1 MMRAGGA
8 SHGGT
13 MDKLDVILLIGR
25 PAAGKSETID
35 FLKQL
40 PDEKR
45 LQEYH
50 IAPFEEL
57 DDFLYVWQTFENDT
71 IRQSMGL
78 GRRDTDDA
86 LYFLDDRIWDF
97 FIERIDLDYR
107 KKLARDPL
115 FLEHHT
121 VMMEFA
127 RGESN
132 GFANA
137 FQHLSDDL
145 LSRAAILYIDV
156 SFEESLR
163 KNHRRYRP
171 EQADSILYH
180 SLEDAKMERY
190 YKINDWARLSEGHD
204 EGFITV
210 KGHQVPFAVFHN
222 EPEKTLDPELLGAA
236 LRDVTG
242 RLVKLFTH
250 KG

>member
-1 MMRAGGA
+1 ME
-8 SHGGT
+8 
-13 MDKLDVILLIGR
+13 KLDVILLIGR
-25 PAAGKSETID
+25 PASGKSETID
-35 FLKQL
+35 FLKRL

-45 LQEYH
+45 LREYH

-57 DDFLYVWQTFENDT
+57 DDFVYVWQTFENDA

-97 FIERIDLDYR
+97 FIERIDLDFR
-107 KKLARDPL
+107 KKLTRDPL
-115 FLEHHT
+115 FLEYHT

-127 RGESN
+127 RGGENSY
-132 GFANA
+132 ACA
-137 FQHLSDDL
+137 FEHLSDDV
-145 LSRAAILYIDV
+145 LSHAAILYIDV

-163 KNHRRYRP
+163 KNRRRYRP

-180 SLEDAKMERY
+180 SLEDAKMNRY
-190 YKINDWARLSEGHD
+190 YKVNDWELLSEGHD
-204 EGFITV
+204 EGFVAV

-222 EPEKTLDPELLGAA
+222 EPEKTLDPELLGSA
-236 LRDVTG
+236 LRDATG
-242 RLVKLFTH
+242 RLIKLFTH

>member
-1 MMRAGGA
+1 
-8 SHGGT
+8 

-45 LQEYH
+45 LQAYH

-57 DDFLYVWQTFENDT
+57 DDFVYVWQTFENDA
-71 IRQSMGL
+71 IRESMGL
-78 GRRDTDDA
+78 GRRDTDKA

-97 FIERIDLDYR
+97 FIERIDLDLR

-115 FLEHHT
+115 LFERHT

-127 RGESN
+127 RGGEH
-132 GFANA
+132 GFENA
-137 FQHLSDDL
+137 FQHLSDTVL
-145 LSRAAILYIDV
+145 AHAVILYIDV

-163 KNHRRYRP
+163 KNRRRYRP
-171 EQADSILYH
+171 DQADSILYH

-190 YKINDWARLSEGHD
+190 YKDNDWACLSGGHD

-210 KGHQVPFAVFHN
+210 RGHQVPFAVFHN

-242 RLVKLFTH
+242 RLVKLFIH
-250 KG
+250 EG

>member
-1 MMRAGGA
+1 
-8 SHGGT
+8 

-40 PDEKR
+40 PDERR

-57 DDFLYVWQTFENDT
+57 DDFLYVWQTFEDDN
-71 IRQSMGL
+71 IREHMGL
-78 GRRDTDDA
+78 PRRDTDA
-86 LYFLDDRIWDF
+86 NLYFLDDRI
-97 FIERIDLDYR
+97 DLDFR

-127 RGESN
+127 RGGEN

-137 FQHLSDDL
+137 FQHLSDDV
-145 LSRAAILYIDV
+145 LSRATILYIDV

-163 KNHRRYRP
+163 KNRRRYRP

-190 YKINDWARLSEGHD
+190 YKDNDWERLSGGYD
-204 EGFITV
+204 EGFIAV

-222 EPEKTLDPELLGAA
+222 EPEKTLDPELLGTA
-236 LRDVTG
+236 LRDATG

>member
-1 MMRAGGA
+1 ME
-8 SHGGT
+8 
-13 MDKLDVILLIGR
+13 KLDVILLIGR
-25 PAAGKSETID
+25 PASGKSETID
-35 FLKQL
+35 FLKRL
-40 PDEKR
+40 PDEVR
-45 LQEYH
+45 LREYH

-57 DDFLYVWQTFENDT
+57 DDFVYVWQTFENDT

-97 FIERIDLDYR
+97 FIERIDLDFR

-127 RGESN
+127 RGGEN
-132 GFANA
+132 AYANA
-137 FQHLSDDL
+137 FEHLSEDV
-145 LSRAAILYIDV
+145 LSHAAILYIDV
-156 SFEESLR
+156 SFEESLL
-163 KNHRRYRP
+163 KNRRRYRP
-171 EQADSILYH
+171 GQADSILYH

-190 YKINDWARLSEGHD
+190 YKVNDWELLSEGHD
-204 EGFITV
+204 EGFVAV

-222 EPEKTLDPELLGAA
+222 EPEKTLDPELLGSA
-236 LRDVTG
+236 LRDATG
-242 RLVKLFTH
+242 RLIRLFTH

>member
-1 MMRAGGA
+1 
-8 SHGGT
+8 

-40 PDEKR
+40 PDERR

-57 DDFLYVWQTFENDT
+57 DDFLYVWQTFEDDN
-71 IRQSMGL
+71 IREHMGL
-78 GRRDTDDA
+78 PRRDTDA
-86 LYFLDDRIWDF
+86 NLYFLDDRIWDF
-97 FIERIDLDYR
+97 FIERIDLDFR

-127 RGESN
+127 RGGEN

-137 FQHLSDDL
+137 FQHFSDDV
-145 LSRAAILYIDV
+145 LSHATILYIDV

-163 KNHRRYRP
+163 KNRRRYRP

-190 YKINDWARLSEGHD
+190 YKDNDWERLSGGHD
-204 EGFITV
+204 EGFIAV

-242 RLVKLFTH
+242 WLVKLFTH

>member
-1 MMRAGGA
+1 
-8 SHGGT
+8 

-25 PAAGKSETID
+25 PAAGKSETIA

-40 PDEKR
+40 SDERR

-50 IAPFEEL
+50 ITPFEEL
-57 DDFLYVWQTFENDT
+57 DDFLYVWQTFENDA

-97 FIERIDLDYR
+97 FIERIDLDFR

-127 RGESN
+127 RGGEH

-137 FQHLSDDL
+137 FQYLSGDVL
-145 LSRAAILYIDV
+145 THATILYIDV

-163 KNHRRYRP
+163 KNRRRYRP

-190 YKINDWARLSEGHD
+190 YKDNDWARLSQGHND
-204 EGFITV
+204 GFIAV
-210 KGHQVPFAVFHN
+210 KGYQVPFAVFHN
-222 EPEKTLDPELLGAA
+222 EPEKTLDPELLGTA
-236 LRDVTG
+236 LRDATD

>member
-1 MMRAGGA
+1 MK
-8 SHGGT
+8 
-13 MDKLDVILLIGR
+13 KLDVILLIGR
-25 PAAGKSETID
+25 PAAGKSETIA

-40 PDEKR
+40 SDERR

-57 DDFLYVWQTFENDT
+57 DDFIYVWQTFENDA

-97 FIERIDLDYR
+97 FIERIDLDFR

-127 RGESN
+127 RGGEH

-137 FQHLSDDL
+137 FQHLSDDVL
-145 LSRAAILYIDV
+145 TRAAILYIHV

-163 KNHRRYRP
+163 KNRRRYRP

-190 YKINDWARLSEGHD
+190 YKDNDWARLSQGHD
-204 EGFITV
+204 EGFIAIN
-210 KGHQVPFAVFHN
+210 GHQVPFTVFHN
-222 EPEKTLDPELLGAA
+222 EPEKTLDPELLGAS
-236 LRDVTG
+236 LRDATG

>member
-1 MMRAGGA
+1 MN
-8 SHGGT
+8 
-13 MDKLDVILLIGR
+13 KLDVILLIGR

-35 FLKQL
+35 FLKHL
-40 PDEKR
+40 PDEQR

-57 DDFLYVWQTFENDT
+57 DDFVYVWQTFEDDN
-71 IRQSMGL
+71 IREHMGL
-78 GRRDTDDA
+78 PRRDTDTN
-86 LYFLDDRIWDF
+86 LYFLDERIWDF
-97 FIERIDLDYR
+97 FIERIDLDFR
-107 KKLARDPL
+107 KKLARDPA

-121 VMMEFA
+121 VLMEFA
-127 RGESN
+127 RGGEH
-132 GFANA
+132 GFEHA
-137 FQHLSDDL
+137 FQHLSDDV
-145 LSRAAILYIDV
+145 LSRASILYIDV

-163 KNHRRYRP
+163 KNRRRFRP
-171 EQADSILYH
+171 DQADSILYH

-190 YKINDWARLSEGHD
+190 YKVNDWARLSNGND
-204 EGFITV
+204 DGFISI

-242 RLVKLFTH
+242 RLAARFTS

>member
-1 MMRAGGA
+1 
-8 SHGGT
+8 

-25 PAAGKSETID
+25 PAAGKSEAID

-45 LQEYH
+45 LQDYH

-57 DDFLYVWQTFENDT
+57 DDFLYVWQVFEDDN
-71 IRQSMGL
+71 IREHMGL
-78 GRRDTDDA
+78 PRRDTDTN

-97 FIERIDLDYR
+97 FIERIDLDFR
-107 KKLARDPL
+107 KKLARDPS

-121 VMMEFA
+121 VLMEFA
-127 RGESN
+127 RGGEN
-132 GFANA
+132 GFTNA
-137 FQHLSDDL
+137 FQHLSDDVL
-145 LSRAAILYIDV
+145 ARAAILYIDV

-163 KNHRRYRP
+163 KNRRRYRP

-190 YKINDWARLSEGHD
+190 YRDNDWANLSKGCD
-204 EGFITV
+204 EGFIAV
-210 KGHQVPFAVFHN
+210 RGHQVPFAVFHN
-222 EPEKTLDPELLGAA
+222 EPEKTMDPELLGST

-242 RLVKLFTH
+242 RLLQLFMH

>member
-1 MMRAGGA
+1 ME
-8 SHGGT
+8 
-13 MDKLDVILLIGR
+13 KLDVILLIGR

-40 PDEKR
+40 QGEKR
-45 LQEYH
+45 LREYH
-50 IAPFEEL
+50 IAPFDEL
-57 DDFLYVWQTFENDT
+57 DDFLYVWQTFEDDN
-71 IRQSMGL
+71 IREHMGL
-78 GRRDTDDA
+78 PRRDTDA
-86 LYFLDDRIWDF
+86 NLYFLDDRIWDF
-97 FIERIDLDYR
+97 FIERIDLDFR
-107 KKLARDPL
+107 KKLARDPS

-127 RGESN
+127 RGGEH

-137 FQHLSDDL
+137 FRHLSDDVL
-145 LSRAAILYIDV
+145 GRAAILYIDV

-163 KNHRRYRP
+163 KNRRRYRP

-190 YKINDWARLSEGHD
+190 YKVNDWERLAKGHD

-210 KGHQVPFAVFHN
+210 KGHRVPFAVFHN

-236 LRDVTG
+236 LRDATG
-242 RLVKLFTH
+242 RLVKLFTR

>member
-1 MMRAGGA
+1 
-8 SHGGT
+8 

-25 PAAGKSETID
+25 PAAGKSEAID

-45 LQEYH
+45 LQDYH

-57 DDFLYVWQTFENDT
+57 DDFLYVWQVFEDDN
-71 IRQSMGL
+71 IREHMGL
-78 GRRDTDDA
+78 PRRDTDTN

-97 FIERIDLDYR
+97 FIERIDLDFR
-107 KKLARDPL
+107 KKLARDPS

-121 VMMEFA
+121 VLMEFA
-127 RGESN
+127 RGGEN
-132 GFANA
+132 GFTNA
-137 FQHLSDDL
+137 FQHLSDDVL
-145 LSRAAILYIDV
+145 ARAAILYIDV
-156 SFEESLR
+156 SFEESVR
-163 KNHRRYRP
+163 KNRRRYRP

-190 YKINDWARLSEGHD
+190 YKDNDWPRLSEGHD

-210 KGHQVPFAVFHN
+210 KGSKVPFAVFHN
-222 EPEKTLDPELLGAA
+222 EPEKTLDPDLLGSA

-242 RLVKLFTH
+242 RLVKLFIH

>member
-1 MMRAGGA
+1 
-8 SHGGT
+8 

-40 PDEKR
+40 PDERR

-57 DDFLYVWQTFENDT
+57 DDFLYVWQTFEDDN
-71 IRQSMGL
+71 IREHMGL
-78 GRRDTDDA
+78 PRRDTDA
-86 LYFLDDRIWDF
+86 NLYFLDDRIWDF
-97 FIERIDLDYR
+97 FIERIDLDFR

-127 RGESN
+127 RGGEN

-137 FQHLSDDL
+137 FQHLSDDV
-145 LSRAAILYIDV
+145 LSRATILYIDV

-163 KNHRRYRP
+163 KNRGRYRP

-190 YKINDWARLSEGHD
+190 YKDNDWERLSGGHD
-204 EGFITV
+204 EGFIAV

>member
-1 MMRAGGA
+1 ME
-8 SHGGT
+8 
-13 MDKLDVILLIGR
+13 KLDVILLIGR
-25 PAAGKSETID
+25 PASGKSETID
-35 FLKQL
+35 FLKRL

-45 LQEYH
+45 LREYH
-50 IAPFEEL
+50 IALFEEL
-57 DDFLYVWQTFENDT
+57 DDFVYVWQTFENDA

-97 FIERIDLDYR
+97 FIERIDLDFR
-107 KKLARDPL
+107 KKLTRDPL

-127 RGESN
+127 RGGENSY
-132 GFANA
+132 AHA
-137 FQHLSDDL
+137 FDHLSDDV
-145 LSRAAILYIDV
+145 LSHAAILYIDV

-163 KNHRRYRP
+163 KNRRRYRP

-180 SLEDAKMERY
+180 SLEDAKMNRY
-190 YKINDWARLSEGHD
+190 YKVNDWELLSEGHD
-204 EGFITV
+204 EGFVAV

-222 EPEKTLDPELLGAA
+222 EPEKTLDPELLGSA
-236 LRDVTG
+236 LRDATG
-242 RLVKLFTH
+242 RLIKLFTH

>member
-1 MMRAGGA
+1 MK
-8 SHGGT
+8 
-13 MDKLDVILLIGR
+13 KLDVILLIGR

-35 FLKQL
+35 FLKRL

-57 DDFLYVWQTFENDT
+57 DDFVYVWQTFENDA
-71 IRQSMGL
+71 IRESMGL
-78 GRRDTDDA
+78 GRRDTDKA

-97 FIERIDLDYR
+97 FIERIDLDLR

-115 FLEHHT
+115 FLERHT

-127 RGESN
+127 RGGDH
-132 GFANA
+132 GFASA
-137 FQHLSDDL
+137 FQHLSDDAL
-145 LSRAAILYIDV
+145 AHAAILYIDV

-163 KNHRRYRP
+163 KNRRRYRP

-190 YKINDWARLSEGHD
+190 YKDNDWEHLSEGRD

-210 KGHQVPFAVFHN
+210 NGHQVPFAVFHN
-222 EPEKTLDPELLGAA
+222 EPEKTLDPQLLGIA
-236 LRDVTG
+236 LHDVTG
-242 RLVKLFTH
+242 RLVELFIH

>member
-1 MMRAGGA
+1 ME
-8 SHGGT
+8 
-13 MDKLDVILLIGR
+13 KLDVILLIGR
-25 PAAGKSETID
+25 PASGKSETID
-35 FLKQL
+35 FLKRL

-45 LQEYH
+45 LREYH

-57 DDFLYVWQTFENDT
+57 DDFVYVWQTFENDA

-97 FIERIDLDYR
+97 FIERIDLDFR
-107 KKLARDPL
+107 KKLTRDPL
-115 FLEHHT
+115 FLEYHT

-127 RGESN
+127 RGGENSY
-132 GFANA
+132 ACA
-137 FQHLSDDL
+137 FEHLSDDV
-145 LSRAAILYIDV
+145 LSHAAILYIDV

-163 KNHRRYRP
+163 KNRRRYRP

-180 SLEDAKMERY
+180 SLEDAKMNRY
-190 YKINDWARLSEGHD
+190 YKVNDWELLSGGHD
-204 EGFITV
+204 EGFVAV

-222 EPEKTLDPELLGAA
+222 EPEKTLDPELLGSTLHDA
-236 LRDVTG
+236 TG
-242 RLVKLFTH
+242 RLIKLFTH